1 MLLEKQEKQEVE
13 AEEQIAETQILIPM
27 QDEIRTIGLC
37 GDVDEEKTAELIGG
51 LVTLAESVEPQSPMP
66 INFFL
71 STAGGSAYEMFA
83 IYDTMKMVQKTCE
96 IHTVGLGKVM
106 SAGVLLL
113 AGGTKGQRQ
122 IGRNCRVMIHGVIAG
137 PGHAQIDN
145 LENEMD
151 EIRWIQ
157 EQYIKALAKET
168 NLKRSDLKKLINKK
182 VNNYFTAK
190 EAIKLGIADKI
201 L

>member
-1 MLLEKQEKQEVE
+1 MLLEKQEEQEEIIEVSDPR
-13 AEEQIAETQILIPM
+13 ILFPTQE
-27 QDEIRTIGLC
+27 EIRTIGLC
-37 GDVDEEKTAELIGG
+37 GDVDEEKTAELLGA
-51 LVTLAESVEPQSPMP
+51 LVTLSESTDPESPAP
-66 INFFL
+66 IDFFL
-71 STAGGSAYEMFA
+71 STSGGSAYEMFA
-83 IYDTMKMVQKTCE
+83 IYDTMKMIQKRCE
-96 IHTVGLGKVM
+96 VHTVGLGKVM

-113 AGGTKGQRQ
+113 AGGTKGERK

-137 PGHAQIDN
+137 PGHAQLDN

-157 EQYIKALAKET
+157 DQYIKALAKET